1 MTTSAQKPPSKYGRV
16 LRFVTHYWLLSPALF
31 GTLVV
36 ARIFSTLIDV
46 TVPVASGRVVDAIA
60 SGSRENPG
68 PALWALTALLGLVA
82 LFQLSRQS
90 VTFLLNRMSARAI
103 TAIGRDAFAKVQRFS
118 AEWHANS
125 FAGATV
131 RKITRGMNSFDTFT
145 DTLAFNLVPAL
156 LVVIGVT
163 VTFIWRW
170 PILGAVVG
178 ASILVFI
185 AVSVALSILYVSPA
199 NRASREWDSRM
210 SGTLADSVTGNATVK
225 TFAAEDREDALFADV
240 ARKWGAA
247 SIVAWDRGAWTGLA
261 QAMMLLVVQAI
272 MLGVGIL
279 LWSEGRATPGD
290 IASLIATQFLLTG
303 YLRDIAQNVR
313 QVQRTIN
320 DMDDVLDFREAEP
333 DVADAPGARDLVAN
347 RGHVVFDRVTFRYK
361 GARQPV
367 FENFS
372 IEIPAGQRVGLVG
385 ASGAGKSSF
394 VKLIQRLYDVQ
405 SGAVLIDG
413 QDISRV
419 TQRSLRAAVGLVPQ
433 DPILFHRSLSENI
446 AYGKPGATPA
456 EIARA
461 ARLAHAAD
469 VIEGLSKGYDT
480 LVGERGVKLS
490 GGERQ
495 RVAIARAI
503 LADAPILVL
512 DEATSSLDSLSE
524 QYIRQAI
531 ERLST
536 NRTTIV
542 VAHRLSTIQRLD
554 RILVFDGGRVVEDG
568 SHAELM
574 ARADG
579 VYRRLLDAQIA
590 DGEITVAAE

>member
-1 MTTSAQKPPSKYGRV
+1 M
-16 LRFVTHYWLLSPALF
+16 
-31 GTLVV
+31 
-36 ARIFSTLIDV
+36 
-46 TVPVASGRVVDAIA
+46 
-60 SGSRENPG
+60 
-68 PALWALTALLGLVA
+68 
-82 LFQLSRQS
+82 
-90 VTFLLNRMSARAI
+90 
-103 TAIGRDAFAKVQRFS
+103 
-118 AEWHANS
+118 
-125 FAGATV
+125 
-131 RKITRGMNSFDTFT
+131 
-145 DTLAFNLVPAL
+145 
-156 LVVIGVT
+156 
-163 VTFIWRW
+163 
-170 PILGAVVG
+170 
-178 ASILVFI
+178 
-185 AVSVALSILYVSPA
+185 
-199 NRASREWDSRM
+199 
-210 SGTLADSVTGNATVK
+210 TGNATVK

-469 VIEGLSKGYDT
+469 FIEGLSKGYDT